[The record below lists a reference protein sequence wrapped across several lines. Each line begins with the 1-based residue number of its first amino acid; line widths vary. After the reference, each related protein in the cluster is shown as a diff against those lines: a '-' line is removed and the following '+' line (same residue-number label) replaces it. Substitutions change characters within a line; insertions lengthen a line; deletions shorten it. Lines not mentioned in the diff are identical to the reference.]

1 MSDIDD
7 SPPQNTQNTQQNP
20 EAKGKFELQGV
31 LMRWFLGKKPYWI
44 NFLIFLGNIA
54 IFHFYSDS
62 WDLNV
67 SEEVAKM
74 TQSIKQPEPESE

>member
-7 SPPQNTQNTQQNP
+7 SPPQNTQKNPHPQNTQKNP
-20 EAKGKFELQGV
+20 QAKEKFELQGV
-31 LMRWFLGKKPYWI
+31 LMRWFLGKKPFWI

-54 IFHFYSDS
+54 IFHFYSDL

-74 TQSIKQPEPESE
+74 EPESE